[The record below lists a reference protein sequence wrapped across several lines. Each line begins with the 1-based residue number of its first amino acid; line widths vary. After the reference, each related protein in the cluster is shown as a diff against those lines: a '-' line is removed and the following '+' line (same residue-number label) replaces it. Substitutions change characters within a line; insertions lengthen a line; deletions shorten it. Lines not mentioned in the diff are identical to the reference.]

1 VAAIA
6 AQVRP
11 NAIIARLG
19 KSGSPPELRDP
30 AAGDCRAAAVGVGVI
45 TALVLLNVEPGR
57 VKSLAEELLEVA
69 GVTECYS
76 VAGPYDLV
84 AIVRVREHDQ
94 LSDLVTEKIA
104 SHAGINATETL
115 IAFRSFA
122 KRDLGMVWDIGA
134 D

>member
-1 VAAIA
+1 VPWFRP
-6 AQVRP
+6 QV
-11 NAIIARLG
+11 
-19 KSGSPPELRDP
+19 
-30 AAGDCRAAAVGVGVI
+30 AGDGRALAVGVGVI

-57 VKSLAEELLEVA
+57 VKTLAEELLEVD

-94 LSDLVTEKIA
+94 LSDLVTERIA
-104 SHAGINATETL
+104 SHAGITATETL

-122 KRDLGMVWDIGA
+122 KRDLGLVWDVGA

>member
-1 VAAIA
+1 M
-6 AQVRP
+6 
-11 NAIIARLG
+11 
-19 KSGSPPELRDP
+19 
-30 AAGDCRAAAVGVGVI
+30 I

-57 VKSLAEELLEVA
+57 VRSLAEELLTID

-94 LSDLVTEKIA
+94 LSDLVTEQIA
-104 SHAGINATETL
+104 SFPGITATETL
-115 IAFRSFA
+115 IAFRAFA
-122 KRDLGMVWDIGA
+122 KRDLGQLWDVGG

>member
-1 VAAIA
+1 M
-6 AQVRP
+6 
-11 NAIIARLG
+11 
-19 KSGSPPELRDP
+19 
-30 AAGDCRAAAVGVGVI
+30 I

-57 VKSLAEELLEVA
+57 VKSLAEELLEVP

-122 KRDLGMVWDIGA
+122 KRDLGMVWDVGA

>member
-1 VAAIA
+1 M
-6 AQVRP
+6 
-11 NAIIARLG
+11 
-19 KSGSPPELRDP
+19 
-30 AAGDCRAAAVGVGVI
+30 I

-57 VKSLAEELLEVA
+57 VKTLAEELLEVD

-94 LSDLVTEKIA
+94 LSDLVTERIA
-104 SHAGINATETL
+104 SHPGITATETL

-122 KRDLGMVWDIGA
+122 KRDLGMVWDIGT